1 MSLLPREA
9 ELPPGALP
17 DEADIEFASVAD
29 DTATL
34 KQPTP
39 VAAHE
44 NEDSNRRRWWQLGP
58 YIDRVRTDS
67 LLQNSLFIMAN
78 TAVTAVLGYAFWL
91 MAAHMNRAPVVGLA
105 VAITAAVSTAVTVAY
120 VGVGGT
126 LIQSLPRQSTDTGWS
141 RTFWAGMVTVVFLT
155 MAICGIALVVLP
167 SFSNHMM
174 ALRSVDYAVV
184 FAVGTMAVAAGLTLD
199 QTYIAERRA
208 RDMFARNSAAGVLK
222 LIMLV
227 LLGLAA
233 GSGAMHLLGAWVG
246 ASVFGV
252 GVGAALLIRQG
263 RVGRPPGLSVLA
275 RTAMGFRSRVTG
287 YQLAGLGPGLMPY
300 LLALIV
306 TDRLSTADN
315 AYYFTTWTMAGVVLI
330 VAPAVS
336 MSLFAEGVHRPDEI
350 GALARSAFRI
360 IGAIL
365 VPALVAMLIVGGTL
379 LGNFG
384 PAYADHA
391 GGLLRIFALTSV
403 PGAVNSVYGGILQA
417 QGRLIAVASLS
428 VGIHFGTLIV
438 SWFLLPMLGINAVG
452 WSLLAMQLCGC
463 VFVVFHSRIWMSK
476 TAIERSSP
484 QGNRG
489 RGLYLTELTEK

>member
-1 MSLLPREA
+1 MSLIPRQADPSSVAFSDEVDIA
-9 ELPPGALP
+9 AALVTNDTTEVKEL
-17 DEADIEFASVAD
+17 ASV
-29 DTATL
+29 
-34 KQPTP
+34 
-39 VAAHE
+39 
-44 NEDSNRRRWWQLGP
+44 DSRLSKDSRRRRWWRLGS
-58 YIDRVRTDS
+58 YIDRVRGDS
-67 LLQNSLFIMAN
+67 LLRNGLFIMAN
-78 TAVTAVLGYAFWL
+78 TLVTSALGYAFWL
-91 MAAHMNRAPVVGLA
+91 MAAHMYSAPIVGLA

-126 LIQSLPRQSTDTGWS
+126 LILSLPRQSTDSGWS
-141 RTFWAGMVTVVFLT
+141 RTFWAGMATVVFFSLV
-155 MAICGIALVVLP
+155 ICGIALMVLP
-167 SFSNHMM
+167 SFSPHMM
-174 ALRSVDYAVV
+174 ALRNVDYAAV
-184 FAVGTMAVAAGLTLD
+184 FAVGTVAVAAGLTLD

-208 RDMFARNSAAGVLK
+208 RDMFARNSAAGVVK

-252 GVGAALLIRQG
+252 GLGAALLIRQG
-263 RVGRPPGLSVLA
+263 RVARPPGLSVLV
-275 RTAMGFRSRVTG
+275 RTAVGFRSRVTG
-287 YQLAGLGPGLMPY
+287 YELAGLGPGLMPY

-306 TDRLSTADN
+306 TERLSTADN
-315 AYYFTTWTMAGVVLI
+315 AYYFTTWTMVGVILI

-365 VPALVAMLIVGGTL
+365 LPGLAAMLIVGGAL

-403 PGAVNSVYGGILQA
+403 PGAVNSVYGGVLQA
-417 QGRLIAVASLS
+417 QGRLTAVAALS

-438 SWFLLPMLGINAVG
+438 SWFLLPLLGINAVG

-463 VFVVFHSRIWMSK
+463 VFVVLHSRIWMSPK
-476 TAIERSSP
+476 R
-484 QGNRG
+484 
-489 RGLYLTELTEK
+489 L